1 MNKFDE
7 FDELDEYEVEKI
19 KRNNIAITVI
29 AICFV
34 IVVFCIAG
42 ILFIKEAKK
51 KLSLHTYYV
60 LDIDKNNKQNI
71 ISLLEEED
79 IKYCVSITKIELYH
93 SVHNAFGHIYC
104 RNEETI
110 DISFNDDS
118 DLVKYIHKN
127 SYVEKR

>member
-7 FDELDEYEVEKI
+7 FDDLDEFEVEKVI
-19 KRNNIAITVI
+19 SKNYAITTI
-29 AICFV
+29 FIFLV
-34 IVVFCIAG
+34 IVIFVIAG
-42 ILFIKEAKK
+42 ILFIKEAKR

-79 IKYCVSITKIELYH
+79 VKYCVSITKIELYH

-104 RNEETI
+104 SNEETI

-118 DLVKYIHKN
+118 DLAKYIHKN